1 MDEKALSETA
11 ANIKLVV
18 FDVDGVLT
26 DGKLVLGEN
35 GNEYKSFHVRDGH
48 GIVML
53 METGC
58 NVAVITARSSKIVA
72 ERMSSLGIKYI
83 YQGEK
88 DKGKAIKNLFDQ
100 LGLMPSEIAY
110 VGDDIIDLPAMNKV
124 ALPIAVADAHPEVRK
139 IAKFITK
146 NNGGQGA
153 AREVCE
159 LIMIAQDNF
168 KKIIESYLI
177 A

>member
-100 LGLMPSEIAY
+100 LDLMPSEIAY

-177 A
+177 T